1 MAEFLSILLSSTH
14 KMIWNLWFAI
24 TFVIQLSAALL
35 VELPALEKAEPVCIR
50 DFIGQDQLVVVNV
63 KTSGRSGDGQRLQ
76 MVIKDTM
83 GNILSK
89 RNEVNK
95 DVRVSFTTYDA
106 VAVDICFTN
115 ILERTNNRRVY
126 LSREVELE
134 VESGSSARDWNA
146 VQAAEKLRPNEI
158 ELKKVE
164 ELAKEISHELKYLK
178 AREERMRDTNEST
191 NSRVKYFSIIIVLSL
206 VGLGVW
212 QIQYLRHYFKVKH
225 II

>member
-1 MAEFLSILLSSTH
+1 
-14 KMIWNLWFAI
+14 MIWNLWFAI

>member
-1 MAEFLSILLSSTH
+1 
-14 KMIWNLWFAI
+14 MIWNLWFAI

-164 ELAKEISHELKYLK
+164 ELAKEISHELRYLK